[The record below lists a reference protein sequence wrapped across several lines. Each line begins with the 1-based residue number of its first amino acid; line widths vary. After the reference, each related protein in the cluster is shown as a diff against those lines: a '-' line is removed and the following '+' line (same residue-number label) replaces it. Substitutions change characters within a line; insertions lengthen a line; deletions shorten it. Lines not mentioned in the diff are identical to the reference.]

1 MLRNEPIHP
10 LLVSRKPAYL
20 IASLVVIV
28 GLVGLAFG
36 YSTLTGRP
44 APMPVAAA
52 GAQPGDDSVRS
63 ASSVDLRN
71 TISRQA
77 SEWGVRTCLPQI
89 ALVSDFLTVNRSYA
103 ALSQRVDGAVDAE
116 AFTSTIAARD
126 PQGIETVSTFV
137 STPVGESGCNSSY
150 QAVASFAVS
159 CEVAHREY
167 FPSFNEPL
175 SFSDRVRAYTNGQ
188 ESHLFLLPIGDIGC
202 TAVKTQTLY

>member
-1 MLRNEPIHP
+1 MMRSEPIHP
-10 LLVSRKPAYL
+10 LLVSRKRAYL
-20 IASLVVIV
+20 VASLVVIV
-28 GLVGLAFG
+28 GAAGLAFG
-36 YSTLTGRP
+36 HAALTGQL
-44 APMPVAAA
+44 ALTPVAVADA
-52 GAQPGDDSVRS
+52 RQGDTARS
-63 ASSVDLRN
+63 APSSIELRN
-71 TISRQA
+71 TVSRQA
-77 SEWGVRTCLPQI
+77 SEWGVKTCLSQI

-103 ALSQRVDGAVDAE
+103 ALSQRLEGAVDAE

-137 STPVGESGCNSSY
+137 STPVGGSRCNSSY

-167 FPSFNEPL
+167 FPSFDEPI
-175 SFSDRVRAYTNGQ
+175 SFNDPISAYTNGQ